1 MPPRKWRLA
10 RLLSIHIC
18 RSRNQSSISSISLP
32 CTVSSLS
39 KVPRELSAV
48 AGESALA
55 VASLEAGEMM
65 RAMMAASARSR

>member
-1 MPPRKWRLA
+1 MPK
-10 RLLSIHIC
+10 
-18 RSRNQSSISSISLP
+18 
-32 CTVSSLS
+32 
-39 KVPRELSAV
+39 ELSAV